1 MHTKSFSM
9 LVINKQTLKFCC
21 LFSVICCLN
30 GCGAKENIVYKDI
43 FVPVKCDQTIP
54 LKPKN
59 DGTFETHKEI
69 MKYYIKCE
77 SIAKI
82 CTGDINASS
91 N

>member
-9 LVINKQTLKFCC
+9 LAIKHTLIFLALC
-21 LFSVICCLN
+21 FLN
-30 GCGAKENIVYKDI
+30 GCATKENIVYKDV
-43 FVPVKCDQTIP
+43 FVPVKCNQIMP

-59 DGTFETHKEI
+59 DGTFEVHKEL

-82 CTGDINASS
+82 CTGESNASS